1 MKEDIQNQHISWR
14 TEVLIKLLLLGRFDL
29 GEVAMI
35 TGISEQLLQNYL
47 STKYMSE
54 YQQVRFSS

>member
-1 MKEDIQNQHISWR
+1 MQEDIQNQHISQR
-14 TEVLIKLLLLGRFDL
+14 TEVLIKLLLLGKFDL

-35 TGISEQLLQNYL
+35 TGISQQLLQNYL

-54 YQQVRFSS
+54 YEQVRF

>member
-1 MKEDIQNQHISWR
+1 MKEDIQNQHISQR
-14 TEVLIKLLLLGRFDL
+14 TEVLIKLLLLGKFDL

-35 TGISEQLLQNYL
+35 TGISQQLLQNYL

-54 YQQVRFSS
+54 YEQVRF

>member
-1 MKEDIQNQHISWR
+1 MQEDIQNQYISQR

-54 YQQVRFSS
+54 YQQVRF

>member
-1 MKEDIQNQHISWR
+1 MQEDTQNKYISQR

-54 YQQVRFSS
+54 YQQVRF

>member
-1 MKEDIQNQHISWR
+1 MQEDTQNKYISQR
-14 TEVLIKLLLLGRFDL
+14 TEVLIKLLLIGKFDL

-47 STKYMSE
+47 KY
-54 YQQVRFSS
+54 QVYE

>member
-1 MKEDIQNQHISWR
+1 MQKDIQNQYISRR
-14 TEVLIKLLLLGRFDL
+14 TEVLIKLLLLGKFDL

-35 TGISEQLLQNYL
+35 TGISQQLLQNYL

-54 YQQVRFSS
+54 YQQVGF